1 MKKFT
6 IQVILIASIL
16 LFGVLFGFHQAN
28 GTESKKIDVPST
40 EQKEETI
47 KAEPS
52 KEKKEDSAKQK
63 VKKEVPKDGR
73 EELVQKQQR
82 IVEVEPM
89 NFYSELGST
98 IGEWME
104 SIFFHVVAFVSTTIH
119 SLLNE

>member
-1 MKKFT
+1 MKKIT
-6 IQVILIASIL
+6 IQAFLIASIL

-28 GTESKKIDVPST
+28 GTESKKIDVTST

-47 KAEPS
+47 KTEPTN
-52 KEKKEDSAKQK
+52 EKKEESAKQK
-63 VKKEVPKDGR
+63 VKKEASQDGR

-98 IGEWME
+98 IGESLE